1 MPKVLIANRG
11 EIACRII
18 RGCRR
23 LGYSSVAVY
32 SEADADAQHV
42 RQADEAYPIGPAPV
56 RESYLKVEAII
67 EAALS
72 SGARFV
78 HPGYGLLSENAGFAE
93 AVEAAGLIW
102 VGPAPTSII
111 AMGDKGRA
119 RDLAIAADVP
129 VLPGSPRL
137 DLTDEAG
144 IAGAGDQ
151 VGFPLLVKASGGGG
165 GIGMRLV
172 EKAEDLAKSVKAVS
186 ALAERTFG
194 DGGVFLERHVARARH
209 IEVQI
214 FGLGDGRVFHL
225 FDRECSIQRR
235 FQKVIEE
242 APAPRM
248 ADTTRAA
255 MTEAACRLAASQN
268 YAGAG
273 TIEFIVDDQ
282 GGVDDEGG
290 GFYFLEMNTRI
301 QVEHP
306 VTEMITGQDIVGLQL
321 SLAAGDS
328 LDRIAGISPQMSGHS
343 IECRLYAE
351 NPAKKFFP
359 SPGTLE
365 RFELPEESE
374 GLRIDAGFVE
384 GDTVTPFYDP
394 MIAKIITAG
403 INREAAVAAM
413 AAALDRVDVGGIV
426 TNLAFLKRVIG
437 HPEFIAAKVDT
448 RFIDRH
454 GPALTVD

>member
-23 LGYSSVAVY
+23 LGYSSAAVY

-42 RQADEAYPIGPAPV
+42 RQADEAYLIGPAPV
-56 RESYLKVEAII
+56 RDSYLKVEAII

-72 SGARFV
+72 SGACFV

-102 VGPAPTSII
+102 VGPAPASII

-119 RDLAIAADVP
+119 RDLAVAAGVP

-137 DLTDEAG
+137 DLADEVG
-144 IAGAGDQ
+144 IAAAGDQ

-172 EKAEDLAKSVKAVS
+172 EKAEDLAKTVKAVS

-209 IEVQI
+209 IEVQV

-248 ADTTRAA
+248 PDMTRTA

-273 TIEFIVDDQ
+273 TIEFI
-282 GGVDDEGG
+282 VDDEGG

-328 LDRIAGISPQMSGHS
+328 LDRIAEISPEMNGHS

-359 SPGTLE
+359 SPGSLE
-365 RFELPEESE
+365 RFQLPEESE
-374 GLRIDAGFVE
+374 GLRIDTGFVE
-384 GDTVTPFYDP
+384 GDTVTSFYDP

-403 INREAAVAAM
+403 IDREAAVAAM
-413 AAALDRVDVGGIV
+413 AAALDQVDVSGIV
-426 TNLAFLKRVIG
+426 TNLAFLKRIIG

-454 GPALTVD
+454 GPALMED

>member
-1 MPKVLIANRG
+1 MSKVLIANRG

-23 LGYSSVAVY
+23 MGYSPVAVY
-32 SEADADAQHV
+32 SEADAEAQHV
-42 RQADEAYPIGPAPV
+42 HLADEAYPIGPAPV
-56 RESYLKVEAII
+56 RESYLKIDAIL
-67 EAALS
+67 EVARL

-93 AVEAAGLIW
+93 AVMAAGLIW
-102 VGPAPTSII
+102 VGPPPASII

-137 DLTDEAG
+137 DLTDEPGLATAG
-144 IAGAGDQ
+144 ER

-172 EKAEDLAKSVKAVS
+172 EKPEALAKTANAVS

-194 DGGVFLERHVARARH
+194 DGGVFLERYVARARH
-209 IEVQI
+209 IEVQV

-248 ADTTRAA
+248 DDATRAA
-255 MTEAACRLAASQN
+255 MIEAACRLAASQN

-273 TIEFIVDDQ
+273 TIEFILDDV
-282 GGVDDEGG
+282 GGE
-290 GFYFLEMNTRI
+290 FYFLEMNTRI

-321 SLAAGDS
+321 SLAAGEP
-328 LDRIAGISPQMSGHS
+328 LDRMAAMSPSMAGHA

-365 RFELPEESE
+365 RLGLPEESE
-374 GLRIDAGFVE
+374 GLRIDTGFVE
-384 GDTVTPFYDP
+384 GDTITPYYDP
-394 MIAKIITAG
+394 MIAKIITSGA
-403 INREAAVAAM
+403 NRAEAVEVM
-413 AAALDRVDVGGIV
+413 RAALERIEVSGIT
-426 TNLAFLKRVIG
+426 TNLEFLKRVIE
-437 HPEFIAAKVDT
+437 HPEFLAAEVDT

-454 GPALTVD
+454 GTVLTEG

>member
-1 MPKVLIANRG
+1 MSKVLIANRG

-23 LGYSSVAVY
+23 ENFSPIAVY

-42 RQADEAYPIGPAPV
+42 HLADAAYPIGPAPV
-56 RESYLKVEAII
+56 RESYLNTDAIL
-67 EAALS
+67 EAARK
-72 SGARFV
+72 SGATLV

-93 AVEAAGLIW
+93 AVEAAGLTW
-102 VGPAPTSII
+102 VGPSPDSIV

-119 RDLAIAADVP
+119 RDLAIAAEVP

-137 DLTDEAG
+137 DLDDEAG
-144 IAGAGDQ
+144 LAAAGAE

-172 EKAEDLAKSVKAVS
+172 EKPEDLAKTAKAVS

-209 IEVQI
+209 VEVQV

-242 APAPRM
+242 APAPRVPE
-248 ADTTRAA
+248 ATRRA
-255 MTEAACRLAASQN
+255 MGGAACRLAASRN

-273 TIEFIVDDQ
+273 TVEFILDADA
-282 GGVDDEGG
+282 GEDGG

-306 VTEMITGQDIVGLQL
+306 VTEMVTGVDIVGLQL
-321 SLAAGDS
+321 AQALGEDIDA
-328 LDRIAGISPQMSGHS
+328 IAELSPAVSGHAV
-343 IECRLYAE
+343 ECRLYAE
-351 NPAKKFFP
+351 NPAKRFLP
-359 SPGTLE
+359 SPGKLE
-365 RFELPEESE
+365 KFSMPAPSDRV
-374 GLRIDAGFVE
+374 RIDTGFTQ
-384 GDTVTPFYDP
+384 GDTITPFYDP
-394 MIAKIITAG
+394 MIAKIITLGADREEALVRMSEALGSIEVEG
-403 INREAAVAAM
+403 I
-413 AAALDRVDVGGIV
+413 I
-426 TNLAFLKRVIG
+426 TNLDFLKRVIE
-437 HPEFIAAKVDT
+437 HPEFARGEVDT
-448 RFIDRH
+448 RFVDRH
-454 GPALTVD
+454 LERLVGA

>member
-1 MPKVLIANRG
+1 
-11 EIACRII
+11 
-18 RGCRR
+18 
-23 LGYSSVAVY
+23 
-32 SEADADAQHV
+32 
-42 RQADEAYPIGPAPV
+42 
-56 RESYLKVEAII
+56 
-67 EAALS
+67 
-72 SGARFV
+72 
-78 HPGYGLLSENAGFAE
+78 
-93 AVEAAGLIW
+93 
-102 VGPAPTSII
+102 
-111 AMGDKGRA
+111 
-119 RDLAIAADVP
+119 
-129 VLPGSPRL
+129 
-137 DLTDEAG
+137 
-144 IAGAGDQ
+144 
-151 VGFPLLVKASGGGG
+151 LLVKASGGGG

-172 EKAEDLAKSVKAVS
+172 EKAEDLAKTVKAVS

-209 IEVQI
+209 IEVQV

-242 APAPRM
+242 APAPQM
-248 ADTTRAA
+248 PDTTRAA
-255 MTEAACRLAASQN
+255 MTEAACRLAAGQN

-273 TIEFIVDDQ
+273 TIEFI
-282 GGVDDEGG
+282 VDDEGG

-328 LDRIAGISPQMSGHS
+328 LDRIAEISPEMNGHS

-359 SPGTLE
+359 SPGSLE
-365 RFELPEESE
+365 RFQLPEESE
-374 GLRIDAGFVE
+374 GLRIDTGFVE
-384 GDTVTPFYDP
+384 GDTVTSFYDP

-403 INREAAVAAM
+403 IDREAAVAAM
-413 AAALDRVDVGGIV
+413 AAALDQVDISGIV
-426 TNLAFLKRVIG
+426 TNLAFLKRIIG

-454 GPALTVD
+454 GPALMED